1 MRVVAATEG
10 LVRNAIAERIKV
22 GLIAKAARDLRCT
35 RERSGLGIADIVN
48 RAVTLY
54 EFVDS
59 RLAAGDQFLI
69 RRKDTGGLELVQF
82 S

>member
-1 MRVVAATEG
+1 M
-10 LVRNAIAERIKV
+10 
-22 GLIAKAARDLRCT
+22 AARDLRRT

-48 RAVTLY
+48 RAVTL
-54 EFVDS
+54 FVDS

>member
-1 MRVVAATEG
+1 MA
-10 LVRNAIAERIKV
+10 RISLDPPK
-22 GLIAKAARDLRCT
+22 T
-35 RERSGLGIADIVN
+35 